1 MKCQSLISTIREGK
15 KISSRSVMVLLEK
28 DNYGE
33 FRKGNL
39 KVSRAAVDE
48 FLVQGNILD
57 F

>member
-1 MKCQSLISTIREGK
+1 
-15 KISSRSVMVLLEK
+15 MVLLEK